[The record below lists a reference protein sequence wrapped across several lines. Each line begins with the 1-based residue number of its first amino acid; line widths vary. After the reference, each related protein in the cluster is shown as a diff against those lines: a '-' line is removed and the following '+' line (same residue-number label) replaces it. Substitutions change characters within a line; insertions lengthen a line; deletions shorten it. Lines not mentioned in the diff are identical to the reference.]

1 MDLAGIELFGFFG
14 IILAIATYD
23 IVKTR
28 REVLQDRAKAA
39 ALAETRS
46 RVDTSR

>member
-28 REVLQDRAKAA
+28 REILKDRAKAA
-39 ALAETRS
+39 AEAALKARS
-46 RVDTSR
+46 NS